1 MAVHILVVEDDAT
14 IAGAVADRLR
24 SEGFDVTIVT
34 DGLVALDLVDQLKP
48 GLVVLDVMLPGLD
61 GVEVCRRIHTKVP
74 VVMLTARDDETDM
87 LVGLAVGADDY
98 ITKPFSMRELVA
110 RIRVVLRRV
119 ERSTT
124 PTVRT
129 LGALRIDEA
138 QRRVF
143 RDIDEVM
150 LTPTEFD
157 ILLCLFDVDPVS
169 WTPHYAGNRVGR
181 RAVWPVQQSIR
192 SSSVVTRWNWSSP
205 LADRS
210 LRSPDRCRLTRAR
223 CGTGCVT
230 PETRRSAMS
239 ILVV

>member
-1 MAVHILVVEDDAT
+1 MAVHILVVEDDET
-14 IAGAVADRLR
+14 IAGAIADRLR
-24 SEGFDVTIVT
+24 SEGFDVTIT
-34 DGLVALDLVDQLKP
+34 SDGLLALDLVDQLKP

-124 PTVRT
+124 QTVLT

-138 QRRVF
+138 QRRVH
-143 RDIDEVM
+143 RDNDEVT

-157 ILLCLFDVDPVS
+157 ILLCLFSQQGAVRTREQLLQAVWGYRDGSGARTVDSHV
-169 WTPHYAGNRVGR
+169 
-181 RAVWPVQQSIR
+181 RAVRRKLGEDVIR
-192 SSSVVTRWNWSSP
+192 TVHGVGYAAGEPS
-205 LADRS
+205 
-210 LRSPDRCRLTRAR
+210 
-223 CGTGCVT
+223 
-230 PETRRSAMS
+230 
-239 ILVV
+239 

>member
-1 MAVHILVVEDDAT
+1 MAVHVLVVEDDET
-14 IAGAVADRLR
+14 IAGAIADRLR
-24 SEGFDVTIVT
+24 SEGFDVTIAN
-34 DGLVALDLVDQLKP
+34 DGLLALDLVDQLKP

-124 PTVRT
+124 QNVRT
-129 LGALRIDEA
+129 LGSLRIDEA
-138 QRRVF
+138 QRRVY
-143 RDIDEVM
+143 RDNDEVT

-157 ILLCLFDVDPVS
+157 ILLCLSSHEGAVRSREQLLKDVWGYRDGSGARTVDS
-169 WTPHYAGNRVGR
+169 HIRALRRKLGEEVIRTVHGVGYAAGE
-181 RAVWPVQQSIR
+181 PS
-192 SSSVVTRWNWSSP
+192 
-205 LADRS
+205 
-210 LRSPDRCRLTRAR
+210 
-223 CGTGCVT
+223 
-230 PETRRSAMS
+230 
-239 ILVV
+239 

>member
-1 MAVHILVVEDDAT
+1 MAVHVLVVEDDET
-14 IAGAVADRLR
+14 IAGAIADRLR
-24 SEGFDVTIVT
+24 SEGFDVTFAN
-34 DGLVALDLVDQLKP
+34 DGLLALDLVDQLKP

-124 PTVRT
+124 QNVRT
-129 LGALRIDEA
+129 LGSLRIDEA
-138 QRRVF
+138 QRRVH
-143 RDIDEVM
+143 RDNDEVT

-157 ILLCLFDVDPVS
+157 ILLCLSSHEGAVRSREQLLKDVWGYRDGSGARTVDS
-169 WTPHYAGNRVGR
+169 HIRALRRKLGEEVIRTVHGVGYAAGE
-181 RAVWPVQQSIR
+181 PS
-192 SSSVVTRWNWSSP
+192 
-205 LADRS
+205 
-210 LRSPDRCRLTRAR
+210 
-223 CGTGCVT
+223 
-230 PETRRSAMS
+230 
-239 ILVV
+239 